1 MNKKPLVSVIIPVY
15 NTAAYLR
22 EAIDSVLA
30 QTFQD
35 FEVILIDDGSTDGS
49 SEIMSEYSDRV
60 NIITKRNAGQAAAR
74 NDGFDVAV
82 GRYIYFMDSDDK
94 IAPETLEVCV
104 TACER
109 DDLDFCFFDGQT
121 FGEISWFGYER
132 SAGYEAVR
140 RGPQVLLS
148 MLKENK
154 YRCSVC
160 MCLYRRTFL
169 LRHDIHFYPGII
181 HEDELFSAKAYFR
194 AKKVK
199 GIPQI
204 LYYRRMRESSTMTA
218 RYTEKH
224 VDGYLTVARELRKYE
239 TYTSICKKCRR
250 KLISGY
256 MKALMD
262 NSWRLET
269 SARWRIAKTIL
280 FKYPYSFRLR
290 PFCALMLKKHFVTP
304 ES

>member
-1 MNKKPLVSVIIPVY
+1 MKKNPLVSVIIPVY
-15 NTAAYLR
+15 NTADYLR

-30 QTFQD
+30 QTLQD

-49 SEIMSEYSDRV
+49 AGIISEYADRV

-94 IAPETLEVCV
+94 IAPQTLEVCV
-104 TACER
+104 NACER

-132 SAGYEAVR
+132 SAGYTTVKK
-140 RGPQVLLS
+140 GPQTLLS
-148 MLKENK
+148 MLNENK

-160 MCLYRRTFL
+160 MCMYRRTFL

-194 AKKVK
+194 AKKVR
-199 GIPQI
+199 GIDQV

-218 RYTEKH
+218 KYTEKH
-224 VDGYLTVARELRKYE
+224 VDGYLTVASELRKYDP
-239 TYTSICKKCRR
+239 YTSQCRKARR

-262 NSWRLET
+262 NSWRLDSIT
-269 SARWRIAKTIL
+269 RTRIAKTIL

-290 PFCALMLKKHFVTP
+290 PFCVLMLKKHFVTP